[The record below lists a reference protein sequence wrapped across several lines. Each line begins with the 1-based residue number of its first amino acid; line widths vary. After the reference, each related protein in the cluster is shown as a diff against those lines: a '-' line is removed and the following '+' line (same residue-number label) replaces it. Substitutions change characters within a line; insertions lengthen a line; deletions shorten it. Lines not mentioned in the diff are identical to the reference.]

1 MKGPNEHGDTNNGD
15 ARHARIPHPNPLPEG
30 EGSNERLRGFK
41 VNLSSWA
48 LTHQQMILY
57 LIIVLMGAGVF
68 SYFGL
73 GRAEDPDFTFKVMA
87 VRTLWPG
94 ATALEVEQELTERI
108 EKKLQETP
116 WVDVLRSAS
125 KSGES
130 MIFVVLKDYTPKKE
144 VPEAWRQVRKKLD
157 DIQHTLPSGVQGPYP
172 NDEFGDVDINIF
184 ALTGDGFDL
193 AALRRYADS
202 IAIDLKHVPDVKRV
216 ELIGVQDEKIYLDAS
231 PARLASFGITPAQIG
246 AALQQQNAILPSGFV
261 ETGSDRIW
269 LRVTGD
275 FDSVER
281 IRNTD
286 LLVNGQHLRL
296 GDIVKVTRGFSDPPS
311 PEMRVG
317 GKPAIGIGVI
327 MDKGGDVIRLGEH
340 LAQAMKKETAQ
351 LPVGIDVHVVANQPE
366 VVKGSISLFQDS
378 LGQAVLIVLAVS
390 FLSLGWRTGT
400 VVALSI
406 PLVLAITF
414 FLMKVFGI
422 DLQRISLG
430 ALVIAL
436 GLLVDDAIIAVEMM
450 VVKMEQGWDRFK
462 AATFAY
468 TSTAFP
474 MLTGTLITAAAFT
487 PVGFSKSAASEYTF
501 SIFAVVTIALLVSW
515 VVAVVFTPYLG
526 YKLLDPAKLVAKAQ
540 RHGEDIYD
548 TPFYRRFR
556 AVLVW
561 CLRNRWKVIAATLL
575 LFVLSIVAFNKGV
588 QKQFFPSASRLE
600 LMVDL
605 WLPQGAS
612 HKSSR
617 HEVERVEG
625 LLKNDAA
632 VASYSCYV
640 GNSSPRFFL
649 SLDVKLFSDNFA
661 QCVIVTRNIKARE
674 DLKHRLEQIFTS
686 ATGGFTHIHPHVSR
700 LENGPPVGYPVQFRV
715 SGADVETVRGIAG
728 EVSNL
733 MRANAHLQDVSF
745 DWNEKGKQVRI
756 EVDQDKARKLGT
768 SSRDISEALQGWLN
782 GKTLTQYREGDQLI
796 DVMWRGDAR
805 SLNRLSELDIP
816 LAGGAHVPLS
826 QVAKLTPS
834 LEEDIIWRRDRVPTM
849 TVLAD
854 MSDTTQPSTVSGQL
868 NAQLDAVRAKLP
880 AGYKIDMG
888 GSVEESAKGENAIKA
903 VMPLMLVGVIT
914 LLMIQLQSISR
925 TIIVLLT
932 APLGMIGVTAALLIF
947 RVPFGFV
954 ANLGFIA
961 LAGMIMRNS
970 VILVDQIRQDEKEGK
985 TGWESI
991 ISSTVRRFRPITL
1004 TASAAILAMIPLTTQ
1019 VFWGPMA
1026 VTIMGG
1032 LVVATL
1038 LTCLFL
1044 PALYAA
1050 WFKVR
1055 EA

>member
-1 MKGPNEHGDTNNGD
+1 MKGPN
-15 ARHARIPHPNPLPEG
+15 
-30 EGSNERLRGFK
+30 
-41 VNLSSWA
+41 LSAWA
-48 LTHQQMILY
+48 LSHQQMMLY
-57 LIIVLMGAGVF
+57 LIIVLTAAGII
-68 SYFGL
+68 SYFNL

-94 ATALEVEQELTERI
+94 ATALEVERELTERV

-125 KSGES
+125 KPGES
-130 MIFVVLKDYTPKKE
+130 MVFVMLKDYTPKKE

-157 DIQHTLPSGVQGPYP
+157 DIRHTLPSGVQGPFP
-172 NDEFGDVDINIF
+172 NEEFGDVQINVF

-202 IAIDLKHVPDVKRV
+202 VSLELALVPDVRRV

-231 PARLASFGITPAQIG
+231 PARLASLGITPAQIG
-246 AALQQQNAILPSGFV
+246 VALQQQNAVSPGGFV
-261 ETGSDRIW
+261 DTDSDRIW
-269 LRVTGD
+269 LRVTGGY
-275 FDSVER
+275 DSVAR
-281 IRNTD
+281 IRDTD

-296 GDIVKVTRGFSDPPS
+296 GDIVKVSRGLSEPPR
-311 PEMRVG
+311 PQMRVDG
-317 GKPAIGIGVI
+317 VPAIGIGVI
-327 MDKGGDVIRLGEH
+327 MDKGGNVIKLGEN
-340 LAQAMKKETAQ
+340 LDAAMKTISAN
-351 LPVGIDVHVVANQPE
+351 LPVGVTVHVVANQPE
-366 VVKGSISLFQDS
+366 VVKESISLFQTS
-378 LGQAVLIVLAVS
+378 LAEAILIVLAVS
-390 FLSLGWRTGT
+390 FISLGWRTGT

-414 FLMKVFGI
+414 FAMKLFGI

-450 VVKMEQGWDRFK
+450 VVKMEQGWDRVK

-515 VVAVVFTPYLG
+515 LVAVLFTPYLG
-526 YKLLDPAKLVAKAQ
+526 YKLLDPKKLVAKAQ
-540 RHGEDIYD
+540 KHGEDIYD

-556 AVLVW
+556 ALVEW

-575 LFVLSIVAFNKGV
+575 LFVLSIVAFGKGV
-588 QKQFFPSASRLE
+588 QKQFFPSSSRLE
-600 LMVDL
+600 LMVDV

-612 HKSSR
+612 LNATR
-617 HEVERVEG
+617 HEVERIEH
-625 LLKNDAA
+625 LLGGDPD
-632 VASYSCYV
+632 VSTYSCYI
-640 GNSSPRFFL
+640 GNSAPRFFL
-649 SLDVKLFSDNFA
+649 SLDVKLFSDNYA
-661 QCVIVTRNIKARE
+661 QCVILTKDIAARE
-674 DLKHRLEQIFTS
+674 ALKHRLEQIFTS
-686 ATGGFTHIHPHVSR
+686 AEGGFTHIHPHVVR

-715 SGADVETVRGIAG
+715 SGNDVEQVRSIADQ
-728 EVSNL
+728 VSLL
-733 MRANAHLQDVSF
+733 MRANPHLQDVSF
-745 DWNEKGKQVRI
+745 DWNEKVKSVRI
-756 EVDQDKARKLGT
+756 VVDQDKARVLGT
-768 SSRDISEALQGWLN
+768 SSHDIARALQGWMN
-782 GKTLTQYREGDQLI
+782 GVALTQYREGDQLI
-796 DVMWRGDAR
+796 DVVFRGERTSGEVQR
-805 SLNRLSELDIP
+805 SLDRLPDLDIP
-816 LAGGAHVPLS
+816 LANGAHVPLA
-826 QVAKLTPS
+826 QLARLVPV
-834 LEEDIIWRRDRVPTM
+834 LEEGIIWRRHRVPTM

-854 MSDTTQPSTVSGQL
+854 MSDKTQPATVSMQL
-868 NAQLDAVRAKLP
+868 NTQLETLRATLP
-880 AGYKIDMG
+880 AGYRIEMG
-888 GSVEESAKGENAIKA
+888 GSIEESAKGETAIKA
-903 VMPLMLVGVIT
+903 VVPMMLVGVIT

-925 TIIVLLT
+925 TLIVLLT
-932 APLGMIGVTAALLIF
+932 APLGLIGVTAALLIF
-947 RVPFGFV
+947 QVPFGFV

-970 VILVDQIRQDEKEGK
+970 VILVDQIRQDEEDGK
-985 TGWESI
+985 SRWEAI

-1004 TASAAILAMIPLTTQ
+1004 TAAAAILAMIPLTRQ

-1050 WFKVR
+1050 WFRVR
-1055 EA
+1055 EE